1 MSGMP
6 MAERGILHVPGRAS
20 LRRLVD
26 ANGEPPWTLHA
37 DCMIAPELMALV
49 GFVEMGGELFVKVD
63 ALEPSG
69 AAR

>member
-1 MSGMP
+1 MS
-6 MAERGILHVPGRAS
+6 MATTERGILHVPERAS

-26 ANGEPPWTLHA
+26 ANGEPPWTLHV

-63 ALEPSG
+63 ALEPPG

>member
-6 MAERGILHVPGRAS
+6 MAERGILREPGRAS
-20 LRRLVD
+20 LRRLVEMH
-26 ANGEPPWTLHA
+26 GEPPWTLHA

-49 GFVEMGGELFVKVD
+49 GFVEMGGELFVRVD
-63 ALEPSG
+63 ALEPPG

>member
-1 MSGMP
+1 MSD
-6 MAERGILHVPGRAS
+6 MAMTERGILHVPERAS

-37 DCMIAPELMALV
+37 DCMIAPELMEFV

-63 ALEPSG
+63 ALEPPE
-69 AAR
+69 ATR